1 MENFKKRNEKIKI
14 ENKIKYNKLNTDEE
28 IRHENNLLKLNEE
41 NEKNMIKNKEKT
53 FKKFCSFYWIR
64 KNKVLE
70 HIKKRKELKDKL
82 MEKAEK
88 MIKFEKMNDIKRTNI
103 LKKIKTMNERK
114 KAKEKKKL
122 EKILD
127 SKREREKRFTSC
139 EKRRKEFLLE
149 ESERRKDILYYQS
162 QILARSLSRDNIF
175 LMKKNNAHEKRSQEQ
190 IILEK
195 NLFNFTK
202 KMNMLKSQSIY
213 KKSFEERLKLFKEI
227 KRKEAEKRKEME
239 EKLNK

>member
-82 MEKAEK
+82 YYVH
-88 MIKFEKMNDIKRTNI
+88 INISLLTNKFIYLTLHAYI
-103 LKKIKTMNERK
+103 TL
-114 KAKEKKKL
+114 
-122 EKILD
+122 
-127 SKREREKRFTSC
+127 
-139 EKRRKEFLLE
+139 
-149 ESERRKDILYYQS
+149 
-162 QILARSLSRDNIF
+162 
-175 LMKKNNAHEKRSQEQ
+175 
-190 IILEK
+190 
-195 NLFNFTK
+195 NLFF
-202 KMNMLKSQSIY
+202 Q
-213 KKSFEERLKLFKEI
+213 F
-227 KRKEAEKRKEME
+227 
-239 EKLNK
+239 

>member
-114 KAKEKKKL
+114 KAKEKKNL

-175 LMKKNNAHEKRSQEQ
+175 LMKK
-190 IILEK
+190 IMLM
-195 NLFNFTK
+195 K
-202 KMNMLKSQSIY
+202 KGHKS
-213 KKSFEERLKLFKEI
+213 KLFSKKI
-227 KRKEAEKRKEME
+227 YLILLKK
-239 EKLNK
+239 